1 MAAIVGIDLGTT
13 TTVAARFNE
22 AGMPE
27 VVTNW
32 KGQAFIHSAFW
43 FSKDNAYEPADIG
56 DIARGLVGSRKV
68 LSVST
73 SATWGRTSVI
83 RPMGD
88 ITRPRS

>member
-32 KGQAFIHSAFW
+32 KGQAFVHSAFW

-56 DIARGLVGSRKV
+56 DIARGLVGVEEGAFSQYKRDMGTDV
-68 LSVST
+68 RYQ
-73 SATWGRTSVI
+73 AHGRQYT
-83 RPMGD
+83 PQ
-88 ITRPRS
+88 